1 MKKTLTVKWTVKFN
15 SLKPLALL
23 AAGGL
28 ATQLASGQPIA
39 PPPGMVAWWPGDGN
53 ANDIYGTNHGT
64 LLGGATATAGG
75 KVGQAFD
82 LNGSSGYIEV
92 PDSPDL
98 DFPNGM
104 TIEMW
109 VMPYLQLSEQRP
121 WTRLMDKNDGDQGEH
136 GFGLGTTGSQNTHPE
151 NGQGN
156 LYWGCSDGA
165 PALPQSLYTSEADL
179 LWPYQFSH
187 LATTYDPQQG
197 EMAMYI
203 NGQPVGRTNVGN
215 FHIAKASVP
224 LRIGAD
230 TWNGAPGTAFFK
242 GRIDEVA
249 LYKRALG
256 SNEIAAIYTAG
267 TAGKRKDPLI
277 TQHPSPQTQIG
288 YWGKS
293 ATFTV
298 TAKGTQP
305 LRYQWLKNGVPLAGA
320 TDSTLTLSNLQATNS
335 GSYSVTVSNSV
346 GAVTTYP
353 GLLSVSPVEMNFA
366 LYGGIQMNG
375 VVGQTYGVQST
386 LDLSNTNS
394 WVGRTN
400 ITLPTPTYL
409 WYDSHP
415 ATHPQTYYRVVPG
428 PISVP

>member
-1 MKKTLTVKWTVKFN
+1 V
-15 SLKPLALL
+15 
-23 AAGGL
+23 
-28 ATQLASGQPIA
+28 TQLASGQPIA
-39 PPPGMVAWWPGDGN
+39 PPPGMIAWWPGDGN
-53 ANDIYGTNHGT
+53 ANDIYGTNHGA
-64 LLGGATATAGG
+64 LLGGATATVGG

-82 LNGSSGYIEV
+82 LNGTSGYIEV

-98 DFPNGM
+98 DFPAGM

-109 VMPYLQLSEQRP
+109 VMPYVPLSEQRP
-121 WTRLMDKNDGDQGEH
+121 WARLVDKNDGALGEH
-136 GFGLGTTGSQNTHPE
+136 GFGFNTSGAQNTYPQYE
-151 NGQGN
+151 QGM
-156 LYWGCSDGA
+156 LYWHCADATGQAGDAASG
-165 PALPQSLYTSEADL
+165 EADL

-197 EMAMYI
+197 EMAIYI
-203 NGQPVGRTNVGN
+203 NGQRIGWTNVGN
-215 FHIAKASVP
+215 FHIARAAVP
-224 LRIGAD
+224 LRIGTD
-230 TWNGAPGTAFFK
+230 TWTWNGPPQTAFFK

-267 TAGKRKDPLI
+267 ASGKRKDPLI

-293 ATFTV
+293 ATFTAA
-298 TAKGTQP
+298 AKGTQP
-305 LRYQWLKNGVPLAGA
+305 LRYQWLKNGVPIAGA
-320 TDSTLTLSNLQATNS
+320 TNSTLTLSNLQATNS

-346 GAVTTYP
+346 GTVTTYP

-400 ITLPTPTYL
+400 ITLTTPTYL
-409 WYDSHP
+409 WYDSQP
-415 ATHPQTYYRVVPG
+415 ATLPQTYYRVVPG